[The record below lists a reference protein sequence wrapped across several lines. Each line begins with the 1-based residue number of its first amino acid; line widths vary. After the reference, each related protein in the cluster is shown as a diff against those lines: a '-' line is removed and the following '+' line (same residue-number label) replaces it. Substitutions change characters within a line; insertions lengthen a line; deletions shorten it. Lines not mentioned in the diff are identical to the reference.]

1 MSRVVALGAASQDV
15 YLLDRD
21 DFESV
26 EVDGQSIFGKMEI
39 GTKVD
44 IDQAFFSIG
53 GSGANAAVSF
63 ARHGHEAIYIG
74 NLAQDVAGE
83 AVVRCFDDENVDSS
97 YVEFVPG
104 ATACSVILL
113 DAKTCQSTV
122 LSYRGVSRKSRNLKA
137 TDLQL
142 IQPDWLYAGSL
153 NGDMETLLEFFE
165 EAHRL
170 GAKVMFNPGP
180 KELAQS
186 AKLIGLLEDADI
198 LLVNKFEASQI
209 VPGVILV
216 ELIARLRNYC
226 QTVLITDGAMGA
238 IATNGHET
246 YRVGIYEQ
254 AKVRDVVGAGDAFGS
269 GFLAEYAES
278 GNFKKSLCFAAA
290 NATMVMKNYG
300 AQQGILTGDEKLHPM
315 PIMQVEDLN
324 GWLQEPRKEEDA

>member
-1 MSRVVALGAASQDV
+1 MSRIVALGAASQDV

-44 IDQAFFSIG
+44 IDRAFFSVG

-63 ARHGHEAIYIG
+63 ARHGHEAIFIG
-74 NLAQDVAGE
+74 NLAEDVAGE

-97 YVEFVPG
+97 YAEFVQG
-104 ATACSVILL
+104 STACSVILL
-113 DAKTCQSTV
+113 DVKTCQSTV
-122 LSYRGVSRKSRNLKA
+122 LSYRGVSRTTHNLDPA
-137 TDLQL
+137 DLQL

-153 NGDMETLLEFFE
+153 NGDMDKLLDFFLQ
-165 EAHRL
+165 AHQL

-180 KELAQS
+180 KELAQP
-186 AKLIGLLEDADI
+186 AKMIGLLEDTDI
-198 LLVNKFEASQI
+198 LLVNKSEASQI

-216 ELIARLRNYC
+216 ELVARLRNYC
-226 QTVLITDGAMGA
+226 STVLITDGAMGA
-238 IATNGHET
+238 IATNTAET

-254 AKVRDVVGAGDAFGS
+254 AKVRDSVGAGDAFGA
-269 GFLAEYAES
+269 GFLAEYADS
-278 GNFKKSLCFAAA
+278 GDFKKSLCFAAA

-300 AQQGILTGDEKLHPM
+300 AQQGILTGNETLHPM

-324 GWLQEPRKEEDA
+324 GWLQEPRKDDNA